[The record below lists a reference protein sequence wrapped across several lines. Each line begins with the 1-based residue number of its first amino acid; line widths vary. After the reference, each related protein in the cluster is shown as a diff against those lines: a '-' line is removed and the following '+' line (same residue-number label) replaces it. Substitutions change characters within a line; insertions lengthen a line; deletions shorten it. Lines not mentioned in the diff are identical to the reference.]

1 METYSGAAVEFRP
14 LDKERY
20 VLTVASM
27 NGGNVIS
34 HFSSKLG
41 VDVKDIELMTNT
53 GQVSEL
59 NLTKFPKVDPRLYQE
74 RGEDHHGLKIEGLVE
89 PIWFQ

>member
-14 LDKERY
+14 LDEERC

-34 HFSSKLG
+34 HFLSKFG
-41 VDVKDIELMTNT
+41 VDVKDIELITNT
-53 GQVSEL
+53 GQVSEFTSTNCQFKPSL
-59 NLTKFPKVDPRLYQE
+59 HAFKDQLAYLRFFKENKL
-74 RGEDHHGLKIEGLVE
+74 
-89 PIWFQ
+89 